1 MESKIKK
8 RKIAE
13 EKRKFNIQWTEKY
26 FVTELCD
33 NIICLICNDKIA
45 VCKEYNIKR
54 HYGSKHGSEYKK
66 ISEEGRKTKI
76 EELTKSIRSQQASLK
91 KHLVKTDTCTRV
103 SYLIDETLAK
113 KGKPLADGELIK
125 ECIIIAF
132 NEYCPEKVNLV
143 KETCLS
149 HQTIGRRIN
158 DLGEDIEGKLKDY
171 LSTCD
176 HYSLALDESTDQ
188 GDTAQLVI
196 FIRGIDENLNVTEE
210 MLDLCHMKGTT
221 TGRDIYEYVNL
232 ALEKFNVDRRKIYS
246 ITTDGAPAVT
256 GKNNGFVAL
265 FKQSVD
271 HEILNNHCLIHQQQL
286 CAQKLNMKHLMT
298 DIVKVFNF
306 IRSRGLNHREFKAFL
321 DEVGSEYED
330 VVYFAKV
337 RWLSRATTLKRF
349 QLLLPEIK
357 QLMEKKKKNVEFI
370 ENEEW
375 LNDFSFL
382 VDITEILANLN
393 LHL

>member
-1 MESKIKK
+1 M
-8 RKIAE
+8 
-13 EKRKFNIQWTEKY
+13 
-26 FVTELCD
+26 
-33 NIICLICNDKIA
+33 
-45 VCKEYNIKR
+45 
-54 HYGSKHGSEYKK
+54 
-66 ISEEGRKTKI
+66 
-76 EELTKSIRSQQASLK
+76 
-91 KHLVKTDTCTRV
+91 
-103 SYLIDETLAK
+103 
-113 KGKPLADGELIK
+113 
-125 ECIIIAF
+125 
-132 NEYCPEKVNLV
+132 

-158 DLGEDIEGKLKDY
+158 YLGEDIEGKLKDY

-176 HYSLALDESTDQ
+176 HYCLALDESTDQ

-196 FIRGIDENLNVTEE
+196 FIRGIYENLNVTEE

-221 TGRDIYEYVNL
+221 TGRDIYEYINL

-246 ITTDGAPAVT
+246 ITTDGAPALT

-298 DIVKVFNF
+298 DIVKIVNF

-330 VVYFAKV
+330 VVYFSKV

-349 QLLLPEIK
+349 QLLLSEIK
-357 QLMEKKKKNVEFI
+357 QFMEKIKKM
-370 ENEEW
+370 
-375 LNDFSFL
+375 
-382 VDITEILANLN
+382 LN
-393 LHL
+393 L